1 MTQTRAKEPV
11 LAGVVGHP
19 ISHSLSPL
27 IHAFWA
33 KRAGIDGYYIP
44 LDVAPTY
51 DDFARAM
58 DGLRAIGFAGVNVTL
73 PHKEHALRYA
83 DGASAEAKSAGAA
96 NVLTFAG
103 PGVEAHNSDI
113 VGFAAA
119 VREQYSAPGQKPP
132 AGPALILGAGGA
144 ARGVALALKELGVAE
159 IAVANRTREKAEAL
173 AETFGLQVVDWAKRG
188 EAVETT
194 RFLVNTTSLG
204 MSGEPPLDVDLS
216 GLSREALV
224 ADIVYAP
231 LETPLLK
238 TARAQGNKTVDGL
251 AMLMQQAVYGFNK
264 WFGGKGVVDA
274 DLRAALEAELA
285 RRSA

>member
-1 MTQTRAKEPV
+1 MTQTRAEEPV

-159 IAVANRTREKAEAL
+159 IAV
-173 AETFGLQVVDWAKRG
+173 
-188 EAVETT
+188 
-194 RFLVNTTSLG
+194 
-204 MSGEPPLDVDLS
+204 
-216 GLSREALV
+216 
-224 ADIVYAP
+224 
-231 LETPLLK
+231 
-238 TARAQGNKTVDGL
+238 DGL
-251 AMLMQQAVYGFNK
+251 
-264 WFGGKGVVDA
+264 WRVVDA
-274 DLRAALEAELA
+274 TALAPRSSLTRIATGRDAADTAFLSIHGAFVDLTELTV
-285 RRSA
+285 SATADELPSDDVRELVSLT